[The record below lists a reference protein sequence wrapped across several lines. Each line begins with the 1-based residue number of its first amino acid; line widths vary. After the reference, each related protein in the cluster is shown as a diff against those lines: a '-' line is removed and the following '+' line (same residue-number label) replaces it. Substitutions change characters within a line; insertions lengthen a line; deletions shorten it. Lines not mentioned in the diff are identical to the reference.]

1 MSCNHWKLQRTL
13 LAAITLALLF
23 CSWQTSL
30 AQPSQLPQSSADAG
44 SGGPGNV
51 NQPRVEVAESVFN
64 YGEVEEGE
72 TIRHDFKV
80 RNSGL
85 AELQISQVNPG

>member
-13 LAAITLALLF
+13 LAAITVALLF
-23 CSWQTSL
+23 CGWQTAL
-30 AQPSQLPQSSADAG
+30 AQSSQLPQSSPDAG
-44 SGGPGNV
+44 SGPGNV
-51 NQPRVEVAESVFN
+51 NQPRVEVTESVFN

-72 TIRHDFKV
+72 TIRHDFRV

-85 AELQISQVNPG
+85 AELQINQVSPG